1 VWSSDRYEL
10 EIFNVVGERIFQQ
23 TGDLIQM
30 SNQEAGFEFS
40 VNMLGTGGMGFVKLN
55 VLDSQ
60 GKIIETVKSKILTLK

>member
-40 VNMLGTGGMGFVKLN
+40 VNTLGRGGMGFVKLN